1 MQRSHHS
8 LLTFVTLGFAFAIAC
23 GPKPIEVPE
32 GQDDDTNNGGTGTG
46 ASGFG
51 GSLNGGSFT
60 GGTATGGAFGGTAT
74 GGSFTGGTATGGTFG
89 GTATGG
95 VSGTPATGG
104 ALPTGGTPATGGT
117 AGVGTSGAAGSAAG
131 TPGGAGTGAAVACDP
146 TWKIQT
152 DGFVR
157 SPAAGGAC
165 WHGYG
170 FTYAGPATSGSTVAP
185 ANFAMCGSACT
196 MLCASGSV
204 GMTADY
210 SGTGLVGF
218 NLNQAQ
224 GGTPLPVTPVGAT
237 GLTINFTNTGGSPL
251 RVQLLG
257 PTGDTVATDRWCS
270 TLTATT
276 GPVTIPWAMFNTQC
290 WEGGMGTAYAKQ
302 PIKAI
307 QLVVPGSNTAAIAF
321 NMCITD
327 AKDM

>member
-1 MQRSHHS
+1 MATTKTMIVAAP
-8 LLTFVTLGFAFAIAC
+8 LEPVPAAATLPTGGFSGTA
-23 GPKPIEVPE
+23 P
-32 GQDDDTNNGGTGTG
+32 TGGFSGTAPTG
-46 ASGFG
+46 GFG
-51 GSLNGGSFT
+51 GTVST
-60 GGTATGGAFGGTAT
+60 GGF
-74 GGSFTGGTATGGTFG
+74 S

-104 ALPTGGTPATGGT
+104 ALPTGGTPATGGA
-117 AGVGTSGAAGSAAG
+117 AGAGISGASGSAG
-131 TPGGAGTGAAVACDP
+131 TPGGAGTGAAVTCDP
-146 TWKIQT
+146 TWKVQT

-170 FTYAGPATSGSTVAP
+170 FTFAGPATSSTVMP
-185 ANFAMCGSACT
+185 ANFAMCGATCT

-204 GMTADY
+204 GMTTDF

-224 GGTPLPVTPVGAT
+224 GGTPMPVTPTGAT

-270 TLTATT
+270 TLAVTT

-290 WEGGMGTAYAKQ
+290 WEGGAGTAYAKQ
-302 PIKAI
+302 PLKAI
-307 QLVVPGSNTAAIAF
+307 QLVVPGSDTAAIPF

>member
-1 MQRSHHS
+1 MHRTHHS
-8 LLTFVTLGFAFAIAC
+8 VFTFVTLGIAFAIAC

-32 GQDDDTNNGGTGTG
+32 GQDDNDNGGTGTG

-51 GSLNGGSFT
+51 GTFSGGSFN

-95 VSGTPATGG
+95 VSGTLATGG
-104 ALPTGGTPATGGT
+104 ALPTGGTPGTGGT
-117 AGVGTSGAAGSAAG
+117 AGVGISGAAGSAAG
-131 TPGGAGTGAAVACDP
+131 TPGGAGTGAAVTCDP

-170 FTYAGPATSGSTVAP
+170 FTYAGPATSGSTVMP
-185 ANFAMCGSACT
+185 VNFAMCGAACT

-224 GGTPLPVTPVGAT
+224 GGTPLPVTPTGAT

-290 WEGGMGTAYAKQ
+290 WEGGMGTVYAKQ

-307 QLVVPGSNTAAIAF
+307 QLVVPGSNTAAIPF